1 MQSQAPIEALNG
13 SRHSKR
19 SSNRLLAYTA
29 AMKRL
34 FLFALILLSTSTV
47 ALAQVVITVPSKSFG
62 VEDQIR
68 AKITNEGTRAIRIC
82 VEFGQT
88 SPKNGGSES
97 TPSPFVV
104 QRYSGGRWSTLLI
117 GPDVGSVRRSLEIDA
132 GKSQEF
138 VFRLNDVGK
147 IRLLLYYWRDSR
159 QGSSCTAVEKG
170 AKAVHSED
178 FVVQ

>member
-1 MQSQAPIEALNG
+1 
-13 SRHSKR
+13 
-19 SSNRLLAYTA
+19 
-29 AMKRL
+29 MKRL
-34 FLFALILLSTSTV
+34 FLVAGILVSTPAL
-47 ALAQVVITVPSKSFG
+47 ALAQVRITLPARSFG
-62 VEDQIR
+62 VEDQIH
-68 AKITNEGTRAIRIC
+68 AKIINDGTHAITIC

-88 SPKNGGSES
+88 SPNNRGSES

-104 QRYSGGRWSTLLI
+104 QRHSGDRWSTLLI